1 MRCDRVAGLELKACC
16 LSWWEIKGWVESLQG
31 QGLSSRRDTC
41 SNQSKI
47 VLDMHVDS
55 GGRLFV
61 CCSS

>member
-1 MRCDRVAGLELKACC
+1 
-16 LSWWEIKGWVESLQG
+16 LQG

-55 GGRLFV
+55 RGRLFV
-61 CCSS
+61 CCDS